1 MFEKKARQSLVVYLH
16 YYRDIKKVA
25 SLGDVA
31 YKSRRGRYVIL
42 YVNADEADALIERL
56 SKERF
61 VKKVLPSYI
70 QDLDQNFVGSLWRK
84 EQQTL

>member
-1 MFEKKARQSLVVYLH
+1 MFEVNARQSLVVYLN

-25 SLGDVA
+25 NLGDVA

-42 YVNADEADALIERL
+42 YVNAEETVSLIEQL
-56 SKERF
+56 EQEKY

-70 QDLDQNFVGSLWRK
+70 QDLDQNFVGSLWR
-84 EQQTL
+84 

>member
-1 MFEKKARQSLVVYLH
+1 MFEVKARQSLVVYLN

-25 SLGDVA
+25 NLGDVA

-42 YVNADEADALIERL
+42 YVNAEETASLIEQL
-56 SKERF
+56 EQEKY

-70 QDLDQNFVGSLWRK
+70 QDLDQNFVGSLWR
-84 EQQTL
+84 